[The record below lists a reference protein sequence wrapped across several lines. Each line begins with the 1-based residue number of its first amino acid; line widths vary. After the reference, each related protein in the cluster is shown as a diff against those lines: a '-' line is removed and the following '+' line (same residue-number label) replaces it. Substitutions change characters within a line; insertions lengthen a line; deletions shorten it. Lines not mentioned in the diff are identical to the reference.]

1 MVVRSSTFQRP
12 GTAKLSRRSAPHNS
26 LKHRG
31 SLTHN
36 HSSVSIWKVRQ
47 ASRQWRQPAQAH
59 QRQEAMR
66 EEMKRLQSDCRNPEH
81 VWKSEG
87 LDKVYYSANMPWRNC
102 KRLSFGSKTNRIC
115 HLVRLHPSWVTSQSE
130 TRSQSEASAAL
141 LFTIFNYICL
151 PHKGKLLKLENL
163 AISSLCVAGMRED
176 FSYASWVGERT
187 PPTTLRLKRML
198 HDVTWCFQIPTLLPG
213 TAFLK

>member
-12 GTAKLSRRSAPHNS
+12 GTAKLSRRSAPHSS

-81 VWKSEG
+81 VWRSEKVWTKSTILQTCHEEIA
-87 LDKVYYSANMPWRNC
+87 K
-102 KRLSFGSKTNRIC
+102 GSVLVQKTNRIC

-151 PHKGKLLKLENL
+151 LHKRKLL
-163 AISSLCVAGMRED
+163 
-176 FSYASWVGERT
+176 
-187 PPTTLRLKRML
+187 
-198 HDVTWCFQIPTLLPG
+198 
-213 TAFLK
+213 

>member
-12 GTAKLSRRSAPHNS
+12 GTAKLSRRSAPHSS

-81 VWKSEG
+81 VWKSE
-87 LDKVYYSANMPWRNC
+87 KVWPKSTILQTCHEEIAKGSVLVKKN
-102 KRLSFGSKTNRIC
+102 KIGSVTLSDS
-115 HLVRLHPSWVTSQSE
+115 
-130 TRSQSEASAAL
+130 
-141 LFTIFNYICL
+141 
-151 PHKGKLLKLENL
+151 
-163 AISSLCVAGMRED
+163 
-176 FSYASWVGERT
+176 T
-187 PPTTLRLKRML
+187 PPE
-198 HDVTWCFQIPTLLPG
+198 LLPNRKPAASLKPLQLSYSQYSIIF
-213 TAFLK
+213 AFYTKETS

>member
-36 HSSVSIWKVRQ
+36 HSSVSIRKVRQ
-47 ASRQWRQPAQAH
+47 ASSQPAQAH

-81 VWKSEG
+81 VWKSE
-87 LDKVYYSANMPWRNC
+87 KVWT
-102 KRLSFGSKTNRIC
+102 K
-115 HLVRLHPSWVTSQSE
+115 
-130 TRSQSEASAAL
+130 
-141 LFTIFNYICL
+141 FTILQTCHEEIAKGSILVQKQIGSATLSDSTPPELL
-151 PHKGKLLKLENL
+151 PNRKPAASLKPLQLSYSQYSIIFAFYTQRKLLKLENL

-198 HDVTWCFQIPTLLPG
+198 HDVTWCFQIPTLLQG

>member
-12 GTAKLSRRSAPHNS
+12 GTAKLSRRSAPHSS

-81 VWKSEG
+81 VWKSE
-87 LDKVYYSANMPWRNC
+87 KVWTKSTILQTCHEEIARGSVLVQKQIGSAT
-102 KRLSFGSKTNRIC
+102 LSDS
-115 HLVRLHPSWVTSQSE
+115 
-130 TRSQSEASAAL
+130 
-141 LFTIFNYICL
+141 
-151 PHKGKLLKLENL
+151 
-163 AISSLCVAGMRED
+163 
-176 FSYASWVGERT
+176 T
-187 PPTTLRLKRML
+187 PPE
-198 HDVTWCFQIPTLLPG
+198 LLPNRKPAASLKPLQLSYWQCSIIF
-213 TAFLK
+213 AFYTKGNFLNLKTLPFPVYV